1 MSGTSSPR
9 PGEHQR
15 AVALALGWLALAVNP
30 AAQAADEASQADTIT
45 VTGTREATPLS
56 ESPAAVGVIKNSAI
70 RRAAPSHPQ
79 QLLGQIPGVS
89 INVTN
94 GEGHTTGIR
103 QKIGTDPVY
112 LYLEDGIP
120 VRATGFFN
128 HNALYEINLPQ
139 AGGVEVVKG
148 IGSALYGSDAIGG
161 TINILTNPPARQA
174 GAALSA
180 EYGSHGWYRLLGS
193 ADTGRQTM
201 GALRADLNVSHTD
214 GWREHTAYERQSVN
228 LRWDHA
234 PDGDTALKT
243 ILGYAR
249 IDQQTGANSAL
260 TPFEYE
266 NTPTVN
272 ARSVAYRKVEA
283 LRLSSN
289 LDKDLGDNGLVS
301 ITPYFRHNYM
311 DLNGAYNFSTAASG
325 DPRIEKTDVS
335 SLGFLLKWRKDFPGA
350 LRPRLI
356 AGLDYDYSPGK
367 RSEDALDFTGCNV
380 AGTATSAQKFTCYAL
395 GPRIYDYAVTYQS
408 ASPYLHFEVSP
419 LEALRLTA
427 AVRYD
432 TMSYKASNNLAAGD
446 MVYGTRH
453 YWQNAGATLTFS
465 RASPKLGANLA
476 LNPATHVYASY
487 NQGFRAPGEGN
498 LFRAG
503 HDTTLALGRTKAT
516 DALQLKPIEAEQYEL
531 GLRGDGGGWQ
541 YDVTAYS
548 LRKDNDILSQRDALN
563 QTTISTNNGSTRHQ
577 GVELGLGKAFGPQ
590 WRLDVAYSYARHTYE
605 TWITNQFAG
614 ANLNGKEIESAPR
627 QLGNVRLTWT
637 PVAATTAQVEWVKT
651 GSYWLDAAN
660 TGKYAGHELWNLRA
674 SHELSKGMSLS
685 ARVINLAD
693 KRYADSAGGTAA
705 APTLSPGLPRTV
717 FAGVE
722 AKW

>member
-1 MSGTSSPR
+1 MSCTSPPLSGLRPR
-9 PGEHQR
+9 PI
-15 AVALALGWLALAVNP
+15 ALAFAAAFSVATP
-30 AAQAADEASQADTIT
+30 AAQAQQPVLSEIT

-56 ESPAAVGVIKNSAI
+56 EASASVGVINSSTI
-70 RRAAPSHPQ
+70 KLTAPSHPQ

-89 INVTN
+89 VNVTN

-120 VRATGFFN
+120 TRATGFFN

-161 TINILTNPPARQA
+161 TVNILTRSPTHDS
-174 GAALSA
+174 GAELSG
-180 EYGSHGWYRLLGS
+180 EIGSYGWYRLLGS
-193 ADTGRQTM
+193 ANTGQKAM
-201 GALRADLNVSHTD
+201 GALRANANVSHTD
-214 GWREHTAYERQSVN
+214 GWRDKTAYDRQSVN

-234 PDGDTALKT
+234 PGNDMALKT
-243 ILGYAR
+243 ILGYTK

-272 ARSVAYRKVEA
+272 ARPVAYRKVEA
-283 LRLSSN
+283 LRLSTN
-289 LDKDLGDNGLVS
+289 VDMDLGNNTLVS

-311 DLNGAYNFSTAASG
+311 DLNGSYNFSTAATG
-325 DPRIEKTDVS
+325 DPRIEKTDVN

-350 LRPRLI
+350 TRPRLI

-367 RSEDALDFTGCNV
+367 RTEDALNFTGCTV
-380 AGTATSAQKFTCYAL
+380 AGTATSAQKFNCYAL
-395 GPRIYDYAVTYQS
+395 GPRIYDYDVTYQS
-408 ASPYLHFEVSP
+408 ASPYVHFEVSP
-419 LEALRLTA
+419 LESLRLTA

-432 TMSYKASNNLAAGD
+432 TMSYKTTNNLAAGD
-446 MVYGTRH
+446 LVNGTKH
-453 YWQNAGATLTFS
+453 YWQNAGSSQSFS
-465 RASPKLGANLA
+465 KASPKLGANWA
-476 LNPATHVYASY
+476 LTPATHVYASY

-503 HDTTLALGRTKAT
+503 HDTTLARAQTKAT
-516 DALQLKPIEAEQYEL
+516 DSLQLKPIEAEQYEL
-531 GLRGDGGGWQ
+531 GVRGDAGGWS
-541 YDVTAYS
+541 YDLTAYS
-548 LRKDNDILSQRDALN
+548 LKKDNDILSQRDATN
-563 QTTISTNNGSTRHQ
+563 QTTVSTNNGSTKHQ
-577 GVELGLGKAFGPQ
+577 GVELGLGAAFGKQ
-590 WRLDVAYSYARHTYE
+590 WRLDVAWSYAKHTYE
-605 TWITNQFAG
+605 TWITNQFTG
-614 ANLNGKEIESAPR
+614 ANLNGMEIESAPR
-627 QLGNVRLTWT
+627 QLGNMRLTWAPAT
-637 PVAATTAQVEWVKT
+637 GTTAQLEWVKM

-674 SHELSKGMSLS
+674 SHQLSKGVSVA
-685 ARVINLAD
+685 ARIMNLAD
-693 KRYADSAGGTAA
+693 KRYADSASGTGA

-717 FAGVE
+717 FATVE
-722 AKW
+722 ATW